1 MSWHREATK
10 DVVACD
16 KPREAGK
23 RALIRGRLNEETR
36 PGNPRSP
43 AAEFIGGRERTQ
55 GTETSKYLEE
65 QKETSIPSVA
75 ASESGT
81 SPNRDSSRGCGST
94 EGLQQNRSQHKGL
107 ERPATEGDSPVC
119 GRDRS
124 PLTCAL
130 QSSTELVE
138 LRAKRVGPP
147 TKAKYSS
154 MTDSGQ
160 VGRLNDEKHG
170 DEPS

>member
-1 MSWHREATK
+1 MRKLVW
-10 DVVACD
+10 
-16 KPREAGK
+16 
-23 RALIRGRLNEETR
+23 
-36 PGNPRSP
+36 GNTQSP
-43 AAEFIGGRERTQ
+43 AGECIAGMERTQ

-65 QKETSIPSVA
+65 KKETSIPSVA
-75 ASESGT
+75 ASERGT

-94 EGLQQNRSQHKGL
+94 EGLQNHSQHKGL
-107 ERPATEGDSPVC
+107 ERPATEGESPVC
-119 GRDRS
+119 GRNWS

-138 LRAKRVGPP
+138 LRAKRGGPP
-147 TKAKYSS
+147 PKAKYSS

>member
-16 KPREAGK
+16 KPGEAGK
-23 RALIRGRLNEETR
+23 QALIPGFLNRETGLGKTQSL
-36 PGNPRSP
+36 PGECIARV
-43 AAEFIGGRERTQ
+43 ERTQ
-55 GTETSKYLEE
+55 GTETSKYLQEK
-65 QKETSIPSVA
+65 KETSIPSVA

-94 EGLQQNRSQHKGL
+94 EGLQNRSQHKGL
-107 ERPATEGDSPVC
+107 ERPATEGESPVC
-119 GRDRS
+119 DRKWS

-138 LRAKRVGPP
+138 LRAKRGGPP
-147 TKAKYSS
+147 PKAKYYS

-160 VGRLNDEKHG
+160 VGRLNDEKHS